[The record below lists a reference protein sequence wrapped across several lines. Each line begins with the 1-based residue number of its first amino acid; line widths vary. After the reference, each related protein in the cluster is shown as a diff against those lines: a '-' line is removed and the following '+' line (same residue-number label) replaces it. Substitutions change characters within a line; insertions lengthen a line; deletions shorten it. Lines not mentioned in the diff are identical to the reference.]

1 MLLADESKS
10 RAIFNR
16 SFALAQQRR
25 HEDKLKENEH
35 YEIHHRKRKLTMA
48 ASITKSLDATELQK
62 AISKDR
68 KFRKSEN
75 P

>member
-48 ASITKSLDATELQK
+48 A
-62 AISKDR
+62 
-68 KFRKSEN
+68 
-75 P
+75 